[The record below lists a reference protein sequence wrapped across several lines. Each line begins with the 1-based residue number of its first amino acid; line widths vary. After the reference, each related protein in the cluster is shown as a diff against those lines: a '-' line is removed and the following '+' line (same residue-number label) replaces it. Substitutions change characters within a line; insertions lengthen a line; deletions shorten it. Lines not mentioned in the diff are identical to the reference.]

1 MDLTKK
7 LLGIVVLG
15 LLLSGNAYARVIG
28 LESCI
33 VDLAGF
39 CIVETLI
46 VLILVIVLLFV
57 LGFPL
62 RKFIKSHIQKNLK
75 KDNKYKPNRMLLFIY
90 ESSGLIVLFVISLVI
105 TLIFI

>member
-1 MDLTKK
+1 MRKFIIIL
-7 LLGIVVLG
+7 VAG
-15 LLLSGNAYARVIG
+15 LLWSGNAYARVIG

-62 RKFIKSHIQKNLK
+62 RKFIKSHIEKNLK
-75 KDNKYKPNRMLLFIY
+75 KDNKYKPNKMLLFVY
-90 ESSGLIVLFVISLVI
+90 ESSGLIVLFVISVVV
-105 TLIFI
+105 TLMFI

>member
-1 MDLTKK
+1 MKK
-7 LLGIVVLG
+7 LLGILVLG

-75 KDNKYKPNRMLLFIY
+75 KDNKYKPNECCYL
-90 ESSGLIVLFVISLVI
+90 STKAQV
-105 TLIFI
+105 

>member
-1 MDLTKK
+1 MKNFLSIIAIA
-7 LLGIVVLG
+7 LFF
-15 LLLSGNAYARVIG
+15 SGNAHARVIG

-39 CIVETLI
+39 SIVETLI

-62 RKFIKSHIQKNLK
+62 RKFIKSHIEKNLK
-75 KDNKYKPNRMLLFIY
+75 KDNKYKPNRMLLFVY

>member
-1 MDLTKK
+1 MKK

-33 VDLAGF
+33 IDLAGF

-46 VLILVIVLLFV
+46 VLIIVVVLLFL
-57 LGFPL
+57 LGLPL
-62 RKFIKSHIQKNLK
+62 RKFIKSHIETNLK
-75 KDNKYKPNRMLLFIY
+75 KDNKYKPNKMLLFVY
-90 ESSGLIVLFVISLVI
+90 ESSGLIVLFVISVVV
-105 TLIFI
+105 TLMFI

>member
-1 MDLTKK
+1 MKK

-15 LLLSGNAYARVIG
+15 LLLSDNAYARVIG

-62 RKFIKSHIQKNLK
+62 RKFIKSHIEKNFK

-105 TLIFI
+105 TLMFI

>member
-1 MDLTKK
+1 MKK
-7 LLGIVVLG
+7 ILGIIVLG

>member
-1 MDLTKK
+1 MKK

-15 LLLSGNAYARVIG
+15 LLLSGNAHARVIG

-62 RKFIKSHIQKNLK
+62 RKFIKSHIEKNLK
-75 KDNKYKPNRMLLFIY
+75 KDNKYKPNKMLLFVY
-90 ESSGLIVLFVISLVI
+90 ESSGLIVLFVISVVI
-105 TLIFI
+105 TIMFI

>member
-1 MDLTKK
+1 MKK

-15 LLLSGNAYARVIG
+15 LLFSGNANARVIG

-46 VLILVIVLLFV
+46 VLVIVAVLLFL
-57 LGFPL
+57 LGLPL
-62 RKFIKSHIQKNLK
+62 RKLIKSHIETNLK
-75 KDNKYKPNRMLLFIY
+75 KNKKYKPNKLLLFVY
-90 ESSGLIVLFVISLVI
+90 ESSGLIVMFVLSVI
-105 TLIFI
+105 VTLMFI

>member
-1 MDLTKK
+1 MKK
-7 LLGIVVLG
+7 LFLIILIMV

-62 RKFIKSHIQKNLK
+62 RKFIKSHIETNLK
-75 KDNKYKPNRMLLFIY
+75 KDNKYKPNKMLLFVY
-90 ESSGLIVLFVISLVI
+90 ESSGLIVLFVISVVI
-105 TLIFI
+105 TLMFI

>member
-1 MDLTKK
+1 MKK
-7 LLGIVVLG
+7 LLSILT
-15 LLLSGNAYARVIG
+15 LTLFFSGNAHARVIG

-62 RKFIKSHIQKNLK
+62 RKFIKSHIETNLK
-75 KDNKYKPNRMLLFIY
+75 KDNKYKPNKMLLFVY
-90 ESSGLIVLFVISLVI
+90 ESSGLIVLFVISVVI
-105 TLIFI
+105 TLMFI

>member
-1 MDLTKK
+1 MKK
-7 LLGIVVLG
+7 LLGILVLG

>member
-1 MDLTKK
+1 MRKFIIIL
-7 LLGIVVLG
+7 VAG
-15 LLLSGNAYARVIG
+15 LLWSGNAYARVIG

-62 RKFIKSHIQKNLK
+62 RKFIKSYIETNLK
-75 KDNKYKPNRMLLFIY
+75 KDNKYKPNKMLLFVY
-90 ESSGLIVLFVISLVI
+90 ESSGLIIFFVISVVI
-105 TLIFI
+105 TLMFI

>member
-1 MDLTKK
+1 MKK
-7 LLGIVVLG
+7 LLGIVVLS
-15 LLLSGNAYARVIG
+15 LLFSGNAYARVIG

-39 CIVETLI
+39 CIVETFI

-62 RKFIKSHIQKNLK
+62 RKFIKSHIEKNLK

-90 ESSGLIVLFVISLVI
+90 ESSGLIVLFVISLVV
-105 TLIFI
+105 TLLFI